1 MNDVL
6 DDVPGENPL
15 SIESVLGFKSHGLG
29 FLVPSR
35 VSVPMLGFKSGLCR
49 DRAHPDT
56 IVHE

>member
-1 MNDVL
+1 M
-6 DDVPGENPL
+6 PL

-56 IVHE
+56 MVPGLMREE